1 MKEQRGW
8 DFRSCNRTRWGKNR
22 ERKSVRG
29 SRLANTEKC
38 KEYTEVLGL
47 ANYYR
52 QFIKDFARI
61 AKPLH
66 EITRKYMKQ
75 NQREK
80 QQKAFEELKE
90 RFMIELVLVIPDLDK
105 EIRVEVDI
113 LDFAIEEVLSMKYED
128 KKWRLVAYISKLLN
142 KAERNYEIYD
152 KEILAIIRYL
162 EA

>member
-1 MKEQRGW
+1 
-8 DFRSCNRTRWGKNR
+8 
-22 ERKSVRG
+22 
-29 SRLANTEKC
+29 
-38 KEYTEVLGL
+38 
-47 ANYYR
+47 
-52 QFIKDFARI
+52 
-61 AKPLH
+61 
-66 EITRKYMKQ
+66 
-75 NQREK
+75 
-80 QQKAFEELKE
+80 
-90 RFMIELVLVIPDLDK
+90 MIELVLVIPDLDK